1 MNFPDDSIGGRFRP
15 RGWSLTTGFPCP
27 RNTPVRSVLLSVL
40 IAAFVVGDF
49 RQAAA
54 QGDGRVPQSVLDQAE
69 VATRAMGQQVLQ
81 GNFRITLERMY
92 PRWKKRAAKKL
103 QGGQVELARR
113 LAEIP
118 KEMARQGISMLN
130 YEVRKPTRAHE
141 VVLLR
146 GEDKEGQPINMYLE
160 WLVFV
165 PTRAEYRVIDP
176 KTRLP
181 RKIETLGFQV
191 AVNKKGTPDWYFI
204 DGRNCSIAD
213 LRSFFPSLPRDQKL
227 LGLPQVG
234 GGEIRREP

>member
-1 MNFPDDSIGGRFRP
+1 
-15 RGWSLTTGFPCP
+15 
-27 RNTPVRSVLLSVL
+27 VRSVLLSL
-40 IAAFVVGDF
+40 LVVALVGGET

-54 QGDGRVPQSVLDQAE
+54 QRAGRVPQSVLDQAE
-69 VATRAMGQQVLQ
+69 AATRAMGQQVLQ
-81 GNFRITLERMY
+81 GNFRVALDRMY

-118 KEMARQGISMLN
+118 KEMARQGISMLK
-130 YEVRKPTRAHE
+130 YEVRKPTSAHE

-146 GEDKEGQPINMYLE
+146 GEDKEGRPINMYLE

-191 AVNKKGTPDWYFI
+191 AVKKKGTPDWHFI

-213 LRSFFPSLPRDQKL
+213 LRSFFPGLPEDQKL

-234 GGEIRREP
+234 GGEIGRER